1 MQNESFLCLEE
12 YLPPQ
17 NIPNTHITWPHS
29 SYLCPPL
36 YPPHT
41 SSLRQFFLSFF
52 FLLDLSVF
60 PSSFFYAQSLFTLL
74 FIFFFYS
81 RSVFRRVLWICQL
94 FCSSFSL
101 AAFIKSD
108 PEHRELREERKERKK
123 NDKGNWKRK
132 YVSRVFE
139 IGNFQTFIQSL
150 LTTGLNAAFYFQ
162 HWLFG

>member
-1 MQNESFLCLEE
+1 MSGGIPSSSEYSEHTHNLTSFVLPLSSPLPTPHFLTTPIFPFILFSSRFVRFSVFVFLCSIFVH
-12 YLPPQ
+12 P
-17 NIPNTHITWPHS
+17 T
-29 SYLCPPL
+29 L
-36 YPPHT
+36 Y
-41 SSLRQFFLSFF
+41 
-52 FLLDLSVF
+52 
-60 PSSFFYAQSLFTLL
+60 
-74 FIFFFYS
+74 FFFYS

-162 HWLFG
+162 H